1 MKLNKSWIVIV
12 LIGAAVCAALAFQN
26 SEPYKVLFEK
36 ARFTMETKGDLE
48 NAIELFDEIIK
59 KYPNARD
66 YAAKSLYL
74 MGTCYEKLGK
84 QQAQQAR
91 AAFQRVVSDYPEQTE
106 EVRLANERL
115 LASHSDRIIVREAR
129 TDYTRRSDYTE
140 GMPSPDGRYFS
151 FIDWDADGNL
161 GIRDLTT
168 GQKKMLTSNPKAS
181 KDYALWSAFSPDS
194 TKIAYDWFRAEEDTC
209 ELHILDLSKGSS
221 RTLLGNDAGFYRE
234 GVSWSH
240 DQKHIATVIMG
251 EHGNKIGWVS
261 TKDGATR
268 VLTTL
273 GASMPGGPNNLF
285 PSPDDRYV
293 AYSYTSRKDPSNFDI
308 FLVSTNGS
316 GNVIPLVE
324 HPANDR
330 VLGWIPGKD
339 ELLFLSDRSGSW
351 DVWMLPVKN
360 GQPADNLV
368 RIYPNLGDISP
379 VGFTNDGSYY
389 FVVYSRWR
397 ENYFSDF
404 DPKTGKLIGSLTQ
417 PFSGYKDGL
426 DWAPDDRRIAYAEI
440 ESTPEGPGFFNGSL
454 HVRNL
459 DSGEDRKISCGIG
472 VVGARWAPDGKS
484 LLVRGSS
491 ERKVVDNRIKTELYL
506 VDPHTGETRLVA
518 ERPDSTIVIGEWSA
532 DAKRIYFVYKD
543 AIFAHDL
550 ETGCEKK
557 LLTAPRLTGF
567 LARSPDGV
575 LLAASVNNKE
585 NSNGLIT
592 VNVSKGE
599 ADKAENL
606 AHSLSPSI
614 GHVNGWFDWS
624 ADSRYLFYL
633 EWEPKGGT
641 NLFRVPRQ
649 GGTPEKLW
657 HTDKTIRDLRIR
669 PDGKQLTFGELRHEE
684 SLWVMEG
691 LLSEP

>member
-1 MKLNKSWIVIV
+1 MKLNKLWIVIV
-12 LIGAAVCAALAFQN
+12 LIGAAVCAALAVQN

-48 NAIELFDEIIK
+48 NSIELFDEIIK

-84 QQAQQAR
+84 KQAQKAR

-115 LASHSDRIIVREAR
+115 LASHSDRITVREVWPG
-129 TDYTRRSDYTE
+129 YTE

-151 FIDWDADGNL
+151 FVDWDADGNL

-168 GQKKMLTSNPKAS
+168 GEKKVLTSNSEAPKA
-181 KDYALWSAFSPDS
+181 YAEYSAFSPDG
-194 TKIAYDWFRAEEDTC
+194 TKIAYDWYGGEKGIY
-209 ELHILDLSKGSS
+209 ELRILDLDKGNI
-221 RTLLGNDAGFYRE
+221 RTLLGRNAGFNRI

-240 DQKHIATVIMG
+240 DQSHIATVILG
-251 EHGNKIGWVS
+251 EKQHKIGWVS

-308 FLVSTNGS
+308 FLVSTDGS
-316 GNVIPLVE
+316 GDVIPLVE

-330 VLGWIPGKD
+330 VLGWLPGKD

-360 GQPADNLV
+360 GQRAGDLV
-368 RIYPNLGDISP
+368 RVYPNLGNISP
-379 VGFTNDGSYY
+379 LGFTNSGAYY
-389 FVVYSRWR
+389 FEVYSRWM
-397 ENYFSDF
+397 ENFVSSF
-404 DPKTGKLIGSLTQ
+404 DPETGKLAGSLTQ
-417 PFSGYKDGL
+417 PLSGYKQSL
-426 DWAPDDRRIAYAEI
+426 DWSPDGRRLAYVDVQ
-440 ESTPEGPGFFNGSL
+440 STPEGPGFFSGSL
-454 HVRNL
+454 HIRNL
-459 DSGEDRKISCGIG
+459 DNGEDKQIPCGIG
-472 VVGARWAPDGKS
+472 VMDVRWSPNGESFLVSGAQ
-484 LLVRGSS
+484 
-491 ERKVVDNRIKTELYL
+491 ERKVVDYHIKTGLYL
-506 VDPHTGETRLVA
+506 VDAQTGKTRLVA
-518 ERPDSTIVIGEWSA
+518 ERPNSRIVIGEWAPDGKS
-532 DAKRIYFVYKD
+532 IYFVDRD
-543 AIFAHDL
+543 AIVLHDL
-550 ETGCEKK
+550 ETGREKK
-557 LLTAPRLTGF
+557 LLTQPHLVDS
-567 LARSPDGV
+567 LALALSPDGV
-575 LLAASVNNKE
+575 FLAAIIGDPEKGS
-585 NSNGLIT
+585 GLIT
-592 VNVSKGE
+592 VNISNGE
-599 ADKAENL
+599 VNKTV
-606 AHSLSPSI
+606 SLSRPYFPSGTGFAI
-614 GHVNGWFDWS
+614 RGFDWS
-624 ADSRYLFYL
+624 ADGKYLFYL
-633 EWEPKGGT
+633 ESGEKGGT
-641 NLFRVPRQ
+641 NLCRVSRQ

-657 HTDKTIRDLRIR
+657 HTDKAVHDLRIL
-669 PDGKQLTFGELRHEE
+669 PDGKHLTFAETHHVE